1 MLVSGSFFFSFSAL
15 SARGAFLGIFL
26 LSAVSLS
33 TSKNFSSSNDSEA
46 LSRQRRELKKS
57 IRKAIIKKKGLV
69 LLIKKRLIKA
79 ALDIKLEAQIV
90 CV

>member
-15 SARGAFLGIFL
+15 SARGAFLGIFF

-46 LSRQRRELKKS
+46 LSRQRRELKKKYS
-57 IRKAIIKKKGLV
+57 RSDYKKKGLV
-69 LLIKKRLIKA
+69 LLIKA
-79 ALDIKLEAQIV
+79 ALDIKFEAQIV